1 MNPERI
7 AACVA
12 ILVVAATL
20 FFVSSTPRTI
30 AGNVTIPTSS
40 SFHLVGERDQ
50 AAGTLRLYF
59 NQSVPAGT
67 VLDVDVRD
75 DVLSERPEQR
85 EARAKAGIAASY
97 SRNRDFLDPNRDFPF
112 GDFGT
117 FAAYDPT
124 GVEDHLVVGLR
135 VSPFRVLYGT
145 TAADGLIADH
155 RLGLGLSFY
164 APPDLFGH
172 VFSHWGLGAG
182 RLWSFDNRPEAT
194 VIYLSFSTQ
203 TF

>member
-7 AACVA
+7 AACLAV
-12 ILVVAATL
+12 IVVAATL
-20 FFVSSTPRTI
+20 LFVSSTPRTI
-30 AGNVTIPTSS
+30 TGNVVIPTSS
-40 SFHLVGERDQ
+40 SFHMVAEKDQ
-50 AAGTLRLYF
+50 AAGTLRLRF
-59 NQSVPAGT
+59 GQAVPAGT

-85 EARAKAGIAASY
+85 EARAKAGISASVA
-97 SRNRDFLDPNRDFPF
+97 RNRNLIDPNRDFPF

-117 FAAYDPT
+117 FAAYDP
-124 GVEDHLVVGLR
+124 GADSDHLTVGLR
-135 VSPFRVLYGT
+135 LSPFRILYGT
-145 TAADGLIADH
+145 TAADALIAPH

-172 VFSHWGLGAG
+172 VYSHWGLGVG
-182 RLWSFDNRPEAT
+182 RLWGFEDRPAAT
-194 VIYLSFSTQ
+194 VAYLSFATQ

>member
-7 AACVA
+7 AACLA
-12 ILVVAATL
+12 IIVVAATL
-20 FFVSSTPRTI
+20 FFVTSTPRTV

-50 AAGTLRLYF
+50 AAGTLRLRF
-59 NQSVPAGT
+59 DQSVPAGT

-85 EARAKAGIAASY
+85 EARAKAGISASY

-117 FAAYDPT
+117 FAAYDP
-124 GVEDHLVVGLR
+124 GADDHFTAGIRL
-135 VSPFRVLYGT
+135 SPFRVLYGT
-145 TAADGLIADH
+145 TAADALIAPH

-172 VFSHWGLGAG
+172 VFSHWGLGVG
-182 RLWSFDNRPEAT
+182 RLWGFDDRPEANI
-194 VIYLSFSTQ
+194 IYLSFSTA
-203 TF
+203 TY